1 MLLVARDIVK
11 DYAGPSGPVRAL
23 AGVSFE
29 LEQGGSLAVMGP
41 SGSGKS
47 TLLNILG
54 ALDSP
59 TSGEVLLDGV
69 DVHALGPLG
78 SAVLRNTR
86 IGFVFQD
93 HHLLPQCTA
102 LENVLVPFLASP
114 PGPGAEQ
121 AERARELLALVGL
134 ASMAD
139 RFPSELSGGER
150 QRVAIARAMARTP
163 GLLLCDEPT
172 GSLDA
177 ATAASVARLFLE
189 LRDKRGVAVVLA
201 THNEGVARLFGRVR
215 HLREGRLCE

>member
-1 MLLVARDIVK
+1 M
-11 DYAGPSGPVRAL
+11 
-23 AGVSFE
+23 
-29 LEQGGSLAVMGP
+29 AVMGP

-69 DVHALGPLG
+69 DIHALGPLG

-121 AERARELLALVGL
+121 VERARELLALVGL

-177 ATAASVARLFLE
+177 ATAASVAGLFLE

-201 THNEGVARLFGRVR
+201 THNEGVARMLGRVR
-215 HLREGRLCE
+215 LLREGRLCE